1 MGSSSAIDISAMQ
14 VNKITFKIVG
24 FA

>member
-1 MGSSSAIDISAMQ
+1 MGSLSAEDIPAMQ